1 MLHTWNDIIDV
12 YNSLSHTSKSNN
24 NLPVWGEIFASA
36 FVLNPQKA
44 DLLWQEL
51 IDKNVSVDEKY
62 SKYFI
67 AQIFNAIINH
77 LSIED
82 AIALLVKNARRRAL
96 FLKYRCG
103 YQDDVVNGILGFY
116 VKYNEYKTAHSV
128 FVDNIARINQ
138 GGMAEN
144 SKNNAH
150 ILSGL
155 SAITLKINESDE
167 RGKYPIK
174 LSKELLIDFLFWEQ
188 ENYPHTLLSYISEIY
203 LLIAGC
209 IKETHHAHIEEL
221 LRIAIDNQQN
231 SAFFELLYNQR
242 MLVDEAKTVA
252 FLAYYEHANENTSL
266 FKEISDNINQHT
278 KDKWTWLNAFIS
290 DHAEL
295 AYLGFSRTKGGLNDA
310 EIHYLNNLIIDQK
323 WDKYALFCCMLIN
336 NTDRWISERG
346 TDYLIHAAD
355 AIEAA
360 GYGFTDNGFWSYGG
374 REVTANEYYGDFYR
388 LRKVNKALCFKF
400 ACCLRSI
407 IASINSGKDF
417 IKKSCED
424 ILDSLDKEIS
434 KDTEIAFMRR
444 YNLTQAKDTIE
455 SDINRIE
462 KIETNSQSDEI
473 SSKTPIQD
481 CLFVNETNVA
491 TLHTEIREKQVGV
504 LNFYKEAL
512 QLASAIWTGQ
522 PLTSMPLPD
531 SNTPSYGT
539 LKEKEFAYY
548 LYWRTAVRNRTTTP
562 VGACEAYIN
571 LYCTEL
577 LLGIG
582 GLTQN
587 ETLDTFEWLHEQFKN
602 IQRLALA
609 LSKFAIDY
617 KTLHHL
623 NNNSNTFEELAHDPL
638 ARINAVKSSV
648 ENGNNSVLYFVFHSN
663 ARYRAKDSTYL
674 VKADYLDKYNSIL
687 NEIIVRVKNQLD
699 AQNID
704 LLHYILGEKYGGYG
718 QSDRYTQFWSNAVCP
733 WNTIKKIVGYENL
746 APSFAY
752 TKGKV
757 TAVELVDE
765 KGNFIR
771 RTNMSVPCIDEDFC
785 EYVVRYVENSLRKA
799 SGYMYITYPKKP
811 STDLTTPRH
820 YAFPNGSSGYYY
832 REDRDYSNLL
842 LTVCPTVYSMFEKTA
857 DDYINKYFSEHPDEL
872 IHLRTA
878 HAQQPIASKKTF
890 IEKIADIVNEQP
902 DCDRVITNVL
912 ESYKCATPTAKRTKA
927 NAVFS
932 LLWNL
937 WLLHATNNSP
947 VQLHDILDAFAD
959 KENELQY
966 KKAIVYRK
974 FENAL
979 DSLKKKHNYSASVKD
994 DEVSIINDCVII
1006 SLMALDKLLYTK
1018 YDLDIAELI
1027 LGKFQTTDWDI
1038 GVSID
1043 GIALKPTQCLKSIDG
1058 FEIYECHD
1066 TPQITTYQLS
1076 TANTAFVRYIL
1087 KTIEQKYFDVKK
1099 KPKTIINKEDIS
1111 SLFNSSI
1118 QNEVKAQIDKI
1129 IYYAVVCTTNRK
1141 SAKPLGASYDKITV
1155 RYDKFLYQHV
1165 HSTVNASVEN
1175 LAKEAV
1181 ITAFCGYYNATRA
1194 EVMIEETPCEGIRFD
1209 PQRSTYKDFFVEKYI
1224 TNTPYTQEIPKMV
1237 LTRFYQLYDGYC
1249 DQLNEV
1255 FSCSVP
1261 YNPHFAIMTTK
1272 LMKNADGFVGKD
1284 LYLFAM
1290 IKEDGEDFLQWIE
1303 HIKHGELIYPYYQAC
1318 VVFLYY
1324 YILNGKL
1331 FAERTDLGLAIMCKV
1346 WNHYFPMFSSQDANL
1361 ILSWIKDYWMIHC
1374 SHISV
1379 QDFKRLF
1386 DRPIVFTNEYSI
1398 SNIYQNGLLT
1408 YFNDICYYRVLNGKL
1423 VESGYKDIFEK
1434 TIKKVHIQIEALFRK
1449 HGVSLKNLMALAAG
1463 KNQYLYLRALVHPT
1477 LLKGYETSIG
1487 KIRLS
1492 ENESY
1497 RLSYNNS
1504 TNRYQW
1510 TFSMNGYD
1518 IEFLRLFFEYVVKAT
1533 EKELR
1538 KWLGVTIP
1546 KTFNVD
1552 ITQVYNSKAIPNNL
1566 KLLLENDRN
1575 TGEINAII
1583 KQCVA
1588 TVCKESNIEQPQER
1602 ISGISHERTGKYS
1615 TGYDYFADYG
1625 GIDMDGQVSAETLEE
1640 ARRVLRGNQ
1649 GKLVIED
1656 EPTETK
1662 IEDAEPQHF
1671 NDVEIEVLR
1680 ILLDGNDV
1688 LTLLEKLKERNI
1700 VSSVVITQINEKA
1713 VDLYGDILIDED
1725 MVPPSIIDD
1734 NREMCIEVVN
1744 KNE

>member
-1 MLHTWNDIIDV
+1 MLHTWNDIIDT
-12 YNSLSHTSKSNN
+12 YNSLSHTAKSNK
-24 NLPVWGEIFASA
+24 NLPIWGEVFASA

-44 DLLWQEL
+44 DTLWQEL
-51 IDKNVSVDEKY
+51 IEKNVSIDEKY

-67 AQIFNAIINH
+67 AQVFNSIINH

-82 AIALLVKNARRRAL
+82 AIALLVRNERRRSL
-96 FLKYRCG
+96 FIKHRCA

-116 VKYNEYKTAHSV
+116 VKYNEYKTAHSI
-128 FVDNIARINQ
+128 FVDNNTRINN

-144 SKNNAH
+144 SENNAH

-155 SAITLKINESDE
+155 SAFTLKINEGDE

-174 LSKELLIDFLFWEQ
+174 LSKALLVDFLYWEQ

-203 LLIAGC
+203 LLVSGC
-209 IKETHHAHIEEL
+209 IKELQLTHIEEL
-221 LRIAIDNQQN
+221 IQIAIDNRQN
-231 SAFFELLYNQR
+231 SAFFELLYSQR
-242 MLVDEAKTVA
+242 MNISQSKTVA
-252 FLAYYEHANENTSL
+252 FLAYYIRANENISI
-266 FKEISDNINQHT
+266 FKEINENCNQHT
-278 KDKWTWLNAFIS
+278 QGKWTWLNAFIS
-290 DHAEL
+290 NHAEL
-295 AYLGFSRTKGGLNDA
+295 AYLNFSRNEGRINDA
-310 EIHYLNNLIIDQK
+310 EIHYLNDLVIDEK
-323 WDKYALFCCMLIN
+323 WDKYALFCSMLIN
-336 NTDRWISERG
+336 NTDRWISEYG
-346 TDYLIHAAD
+346 IDYLIHASD

-360 GYGFTDNGFWSYGG
+360 SYGFNDKGYWSYGG
-374 REVTANEYYGDFYR
+374 REVTASEFYGDFYR
-388 LRKVNKALCFKF
+388 LRKVSKALCFQF
-400 ACCLRSI
+400 ACCLKSI
-407 IASINSGKDF
+407 VDSINHGKDS
-417 IKKSCED
+417 IAKCCKD
-424 ILDSLDKEIS
+424 ILEELEQEIGDDDIRIFTKKHNVIQVKE
-434 KDTEIAFMRR
+434 
-444 YNLTQAKDTIE
+444 TIE
-455 SDINRIE
+455 SDIK
-462 KIETNSQSDEI
+462 KIESIKVLSHSDDTPATT
-473 SSKTPIQD
+473 SSQD
-481 CLFVNETNVA
+481 CLSVNESNIA
-491 TLHTEIREKQVGV
+491 ALHTAIRERQVGV
-504 LNFYKEAL
+504 LNFHKEAV

-522 PLTSMPLPD
+522 PFISMPLPD

-548 LYWRTAVRNRTTTP
+548 LYWRTAVRNRAVTP
-562 VGACEAYIN
+562 VGTCEAYIN
-571 LYCTEL
+571 LFCTEL

-582 GLTQN
+582 NYTQD
-587 ETLDTFEWLHEQFKN
+587 ETLATFEWLLEQTKDN
-602 IQRLALA
+602 ERLSMA
-609 LSKFAIDY
+609 LSKFVLDY

-623 NNNSNTFEELAHDPL
+623 KNNNNTFEELSRDPL
-638 ARINAVKSSV
+638 TRINAVKNSV
-648 ENGNNSVLYFVFHSN
+648 ENGNNAVLYFVFHAN

-674 VKADYLDKYNSIL
+674 VKANYLDKYNSIL
-687 NEIIVRVKNQLD
+687 NEIIIRVKNQLE
-699 AQNID
+699 ARNID
-704 LLHYILGEKYGGYG
+704 LLHYILGEKYSGYG
-718 QSDRYTQFWSNAVCP
+718 QNFSYTQFWSNAVCP
-733 WNTIKKIVGYENL
+733 WNTIKTIVGYETI

-765 KGNFIR
+765 DGNFIR

-785 EYVVRYVENSLRKA
+785 EYSVRYVETLLRKA
-799 SGYMYITYPKKP
+799 SGYMYITYPKQP
-811 STDLTTPRH
+811 NIDLKKPRH
-820 YAFPNGSSGYYY
+820 YAFPNGSSGYYH
-832 REDRDYSNLL
+832 RADRDYSNLL

-857 DDYINKYFSEHPDEL
+857 EDYVNKYFSEHPDEL

-890 IEKIADIVNEQP
+890 IEKIADTVNEQP
-902 DCDRVITNVL
+902 DYDRIISNVL
-912 ESYKCATPTAKRTKA
+912 ESYNCATTTAKRTKG

-937 WLLHATNNSP
+937 WLLHATNTSS
-947 VQLHDILDAFAD
+947 VQLQEILDAFAD
-959 KENELQY
+959 KENELLY

-979 DSLKKKHNYSASVKD
+979 ESLKKKYNYSASIKD
-994 DEVSIINDCVII
+994 DEASIINDCVII
-1006 SLMALDKLLYTK
+1006 SLIALDKLLHTK
-1018 YDLDIAELI
+1018 YDLDIAQLI

-1038 GVSID
+1038 GVGID
-1043 GIALKPTQCLKSIDG
+1043 GIALKPTKCLKSIDG
-1058 FEIYECHD
+1058 FEIYECND
-1066 TPQITTYQLS
+1066 TPQITTYQTS
-1076 TANTAFVRYIL
+1076 AANTAFVRYIL

-1111 SLFNSSI
+1111 SLFNPSI

-1141 SAKPLGASYDKITV
+1141 SAKPLGASNDKITV

-1165 HSTVNASVEN
+1165 HSTLNANVEN
-1175 LAKEAV
+1175 IAKEAV
-1181 ITAFCGYYNATRA
+1181 ITAFCGYYNVARD
-1194 EVMIEETPCEGIRFD
+1194 EVMIEETPCEGIRFN
-1209 PQRSTYKDFFVEKYI
+1209 PQQATYKDFLVEKHI
-1224 TNTPYTQEIPKMV
+1224 TNTPFTHEIPKMV

-1249 DQLNEV
+1249 EQLNEV
-1255 FSCSVP
+1255 FSRNVP

-1303 HIKHGELIYPYYQAC
+1303 HIKHGELIYPNYQAC

-1346 WNHYFPMFSSQDANL
+1346 WNHYFTTFSSQDANL

-1386 DRPIVFTNEYSI
+1386 DRPIIFTNEYSI

-1449 HGVSLKNLMALAAG
+1449 HGVSLKNIMALAAG
-1463 KNQYLYLRALVHPT
+1463 KNQYLYLRAIVHPT
-1477 LLKGYETSIG
+1477 LLKGFETSIG

-1492 ENESY
+1492 ENEAY
-1497 RLSYNNS
+1497 RLSYNKS

-1538 KWLGVTIP
+1538 KWLGVAIP

-1552 ITQVYNSKAIPNNL
+1552 ITQVYNSKAIPNDL
-1566 KLLLENDRN
+1566 KLLLENDRK
-1575 TGEINAII
+1575 TGEIDAII

-1588 TVCKESNIEQPQER
+1588 IICKESNIEQPQER
-1602 ISGISHERTGKYS
+1602 IPSVAHERTGKYP
-1615 TGYDYFADYG
+1615 TGYDYSADFG
-1625 GIDMDGQVSAETLEE
+1625 GIDVNGQVSAETLEE

-1662 IEDAEPQHF
+1662 IEVAEPKLF
-1671 NDVEIEVLR
+1671 NDIEIEVLK

-1688 LTLLEKLKERNI
+1688 LTLLEKLKDRNI

-1725 MVPPSIIDD
+1725 MVPPSIIED
-1734 NREMCIEVVN
+1734 NRDMCIEVVN
-1744 KNE
+1744 NNE